1 MLTNE
6 NGVQRLADG
15 AITNSAGGRGP
26 SSSKPLL
33 RHWIAMIGCVVATIG
48 LALNPARLFAL
59 IAFGV
64 ASLLFSSTFFVFNM
78 ACDARYLY
86 LITVA
91 TPFLLTCVAA
101 LFFTASKGRL
111 VDLTGAEG
119 LY

>member
-6 NGVQRLADG
+6 NGIQRLADG
-15 AITNSAGGRGP
+15 AITNSAVGRRP

-64 ASLLFSSTFFVFNM
+64 SSFRPLLGCLLGSSPAGLAVLFTRICAEFFLFLSYTAP
-78 ACDARYLY
+78 AC
-86 LITVA
+86 
-91 TPFLLTCVAA
+91 
-101 LFFTASKGRL
+101 
-111 VDLTGAEG
+111 
-119 LY
+119 